1 MKVAVLLVGQPRNAI
16 ECSENILKNII
27 IPNTADVFIHTW
39 YDKENLYMEKGEKDR
54 GNCLCEANIDTKILE
69 IYKPKSYC
77 IEKQKFNNFNNY
89 ECNYYE
95 CPEKYLDNI
104 SKDGKNKEL
113 TLEEVKL
120 RILKY
125 THLSQFYSIFKCNLL
140 KEEYS
145 IENNILYDCVI
156 KIRFDIVINAP
167 LICNHYQMNKIYFQN
182 IGQLDN
188 LISDWFNMGSN
199 EVMNVLAS
207 IFLNIKY
214 LNNYQ
219 GYYSKTER
227 LPVSLWDTT
236 KCNISP
242 EFFIRDMMYKYKI
255 PSQPINIGIILSKN
269 C

>member
-16 ECSENILKNII
+16 QCSENILKNII
-27 IPNTADVFIHTW
+27 LPNNADVFIHTW
-39 YDKENLYMEKGEKDR
+39 YDKDNLYMEKGEKDR
-54 GNCLCEANIDTKILE
+54 GNCICDSQLDVKLLE
-69 IYKPKSYC
+69 IYKPKAFC

-89 ECNYYE
+89 GCNYYE
-95 CPEKYLDNI
+95 CPDKYLANV

-125 THLSQFYSIFKCNLL
+125 THLSQLYSIFKCNLL

-145 IENNILYDCVI
+145 LENNILYDCVI
-156 KIRFDIVINAP
+156 KVRFDINITSP
-167 LICNHYQMNKIYFQN
+167 IICSHYSMDRIYFQY
-182 IGQLDN
+182 IGQPDN

-199 EVMNVLAS
+199 EIMNVLAS

-219 GYYSKTER
+219 GYYKSSER

-242 EFFIRDMMYKYKI
+242 EFFIRDMMHKYKI
-255 PSQPINIGIILSKN
+255 PAQAINIGLGLSVN
-269 C
+269 T